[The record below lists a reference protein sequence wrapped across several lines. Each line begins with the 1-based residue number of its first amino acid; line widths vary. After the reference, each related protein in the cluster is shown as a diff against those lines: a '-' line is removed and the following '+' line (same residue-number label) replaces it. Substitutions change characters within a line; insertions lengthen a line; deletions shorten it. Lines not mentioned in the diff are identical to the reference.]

1 MALSTAKRGLA
12 SIIGGTAG
20 GQLIALACAPLI
32 SRLFPP
38 EQYGPFAI
46 VNAAVLPLATVAALR
61 LDLAIPLPDDD
72 DEALDLAALALRVV
86 AVVGTVLTAV
96 AWWCR
101 AWLVDLLRLET
112 DPALLL
118 WVPVVA
124 TLMSLFTVLNQVA
137 IRWRLYRAIGRRN
150 ILQASVVSLA
160 QVAMGALGWG
170 AHGLALGLAVG
181 QLAGVL
187 SLAGSVRRRVQGPA
201 LARPP
206 KYVDLLRRY
215 KSFPLLMAPSGLVNA
230 LGLQAPLLVM
240 AALYGTTVSG
250 WLGMTQRILSL
261 PIALIGVAL
270 SQVYLGE
277 FGAAKRSGTV
287 DLQRLFLKASTRL
300 GAAGLGLALLLLLL
314 APGLFAWVL
323 GDQWR
328 ASGDYARALA
338 VASALQ
344 LVASPLSQTLIV
356 MGRLKTQAVWDFIRL
371 LLCVAAVATA
381 HRSGQNG
388 QTAVLWLGG
397 AIAIS
402 YAASWALSWSSLRT
416 RGSRPSTV
424 LRG

>member
-72 DEALDLAALALRVV
+72 DDALELAALALRVV

-101 AWLVDLLRLET
+101 VWLVDLLQLEI
-112 DPALLL
+112 DPTLLA

-124 TLMSLFTVLNQVA
+124 TLMGLFTVLNQVA
-137 IRWRLYRAIGRRN
+137 IRWRMYGAIARRN
-150 ILQASVVSLA
+150 VLQASVVSLA

-187 SLAGSVRRRVQGPA
+187 SLTSSVRRRVPRPA
-201 LARPP
+201 HTRPP
-206 KYVDLLRRY
+206 KYVEILRRY

-261 PIALIGVAL
+261 PIALVGVAL

-287 DLQRLFLKASTRL
+287 NLQRLFLKASTRL
-300 GAAGLGLALLLLLL
+300 GAAGIGLALLLALL
-314 APGLFAWVL
+314 APALFAWVL
-323 GDQWR
+323 GEHWR
-328 ASGDYARALA
+328 TSGEYARALA

-344 LVASPLSQTLIV
+344 LLASPLSQTLIV
-356 MGRLKTQAVWDFIRL
+356 MGRLKTQVAWDCARL
-371 LLCVAAVATA
+371 SLCVGAVALA
-381 HRSGQNG
+381 YASGQSAG
-388 QTAVLWLGG
+388 GAVAWLG
-397 AIAIS
+397 AIMAIS
-402 YAASWALSWSSLRT
+402 YAASWALSWRSLKS
-416 RGSRPSTV
+416 GSDRSV
-424 LRG
+424 HVVD